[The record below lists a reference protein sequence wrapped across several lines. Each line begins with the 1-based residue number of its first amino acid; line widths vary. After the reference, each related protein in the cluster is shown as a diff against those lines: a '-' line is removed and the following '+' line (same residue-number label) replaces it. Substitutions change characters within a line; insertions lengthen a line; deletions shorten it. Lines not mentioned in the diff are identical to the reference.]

1 VSLRSLEAAAAYPA
15 KALQLIATAA
25 SWQQQQQQGDAASGN
40 NSSTTEQAAAV
51 GVCLAAAQELLPH
64 MSASSIAHLLVSMAA
79 LQLVDPALLQPAQQ
93 TAAAAGVPAVEL
105 GLLLELAAREL
116 AAGRNRGWLLQQQQ
130 QEQQE
135 QQQQQQQQQG
145 VSLSELAAACK
156 VLSMSTAAMAR
167 LGLE

>member
-25 SWQQQQQQGDAASGN
+25 AWRQQQQQQGDVASRKSS
-40 NSSTTEQAAAV
+40 SSTTKQAAAV
-51 GVCLAAAQELLPH
+51 CVCLAAAQELLPH
-64 MSASSIAHLLVSMAA
+64 MSASSIAQLLVSMAA

-93 TAAAAGVPAVEL
+93 TAAIVPEVEL

-130 QEQQE
+130 QQQP
-135 QQQQQQQQQG
+135 G
-145 VSLSELAAACK
+145 MSLSEVAAACK
-156 VLSMSTAAMAR
+156 VLSMSAAAMAR